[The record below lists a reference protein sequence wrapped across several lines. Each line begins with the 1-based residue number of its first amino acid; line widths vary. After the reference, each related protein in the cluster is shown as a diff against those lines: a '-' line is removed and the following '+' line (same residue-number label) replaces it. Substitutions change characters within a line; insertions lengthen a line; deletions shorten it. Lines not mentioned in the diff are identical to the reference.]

1 MVAGI
6 PRNRERAVREGPCY
20 SDRMSESENEERE
33 RADSRA
39 PATRRP
45 RWLVAAL
52 LVAMVLG
59 TSSWWD
65 GCARL
70 DMYRSESSQAASR
83 VHSAIQEEA
92 ARTRAEASYLTLLE
106 VYGDSRSR
114 TIPLASATFVLGA
127 ALLALASRGLGGRRG
142 SRSALLQVVSVQAA
156 VAVATYFLTR
166 DVRAAEHAWEHV
178 CRTALQ
184 EQAFP
189 PEWRARADAIEDFK
203 MRLEAP
209 IGLAVRTFASALV
222 VLALTRPRSRAFFDA
237 ESEPVSEG

>member
-1 MVAGI
+1 MSENDGH
-6 PRNRERAVREGPCY
+6 ERAE
-20 SDRMSESENEERE
+20 
-33 RADSRA
+33 SRA
-39 PATRRP
+39 PAEAASPRRP

-83 VHSAIQEEA
+83 VHATIQDEG
-92 ARTRAEASYLTLLE
+92 ARARAEKTYISMLD

-114 TIPLASATFVLGA
+114 TVPLASATFVLGA
-127 ALLALASRGLGGRRG
+127 ALLALASRGLGGRKG
-142 SRSALLQVVSVQAA
+142 SRGMLVQIVSAQAA
-156 VAVATYFLTR
+156 IAIATYFLTR

-189 PEWRARADAIEDFK
+189 PEWRARAESIEDFK

-209 IGLAVRTFASALV
+209 LGLAARTLASALV

-237 ESEPVSEG
+237 EIEPVSEG